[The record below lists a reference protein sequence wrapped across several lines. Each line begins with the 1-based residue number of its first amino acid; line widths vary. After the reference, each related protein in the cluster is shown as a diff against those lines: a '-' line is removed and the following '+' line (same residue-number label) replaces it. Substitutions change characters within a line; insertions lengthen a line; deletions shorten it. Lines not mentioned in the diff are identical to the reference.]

1 MQVVHIY
8 THTHVGKL
16 PMHVDI
22 PIHIEAVD
30 HILHPSAQQAE
41 LEDGCELEASL
52 GYVCVL
58 DHPGLHSKT
67 PSQTSKQANR
77 PTDPTKKGLETWL
90 VVKIL

>member
-52 GYVCVL
+52 G
-58 DHPGLHSKT
+58 
-67 PSQTSKQANR
+67 
-77 PTDPTKKGLETWL
+77 
-90 VVKIL
+90 